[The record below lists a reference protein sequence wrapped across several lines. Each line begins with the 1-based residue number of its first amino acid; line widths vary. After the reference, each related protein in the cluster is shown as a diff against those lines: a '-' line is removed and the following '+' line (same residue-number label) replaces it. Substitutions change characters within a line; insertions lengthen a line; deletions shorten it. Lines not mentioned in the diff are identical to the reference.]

1 MKPFRFVDLF
11 CGGGG
16 SITGAIDA
24 LKSAGM
30 KYEGR
35 GFNHW
40 DLAIRTIQLNH
51 PEIVPDFERACADV
65 AEISAAPWSVYDND
79 PTRLDLLWASPSCT
93 HHSRAAGRT
102 PKSNQLRSQ
111 PEHLLPFL
119 RLTKCRR
126 MFVENVPELLEWGPV
141 LDQDITYK
149 GKRYK
154 AGQADPRKKGIFF
167 NGWLREVKNS
177 GYHVDMAILNAA
189 DYGAATSRKR
199 LIIQAVRKSSG
210 EKIIWAE
217 PTHAKD
223 PGLFNYKPWRSASEI
238 IDWSIEGKS
247 IFGRKKPLCENT
259 LRRIEAGIRKYW
271 GELAEPF
278 LIVLRGTS
286 DDALKNTA
294 VPLTAPLPTITAG
307 GQHLSLIQPIW
318 LDLAHTKSAGVDG
331 VIDSPLNTITCTHGT
346 HAVIQPFIS
355 RYNGGEDRN
364 HEIDAPLP
372 VIDRSNRYGVIS
384 PLIVPQQSAGTL
396 KPSDDTPIPTVATSG
411 AIGMVSPIVMDM
423 SHPGDIRDA
432 ARCRSSEPIGTITTR
447 NNWGAV
453 LPFMMEYYGNGSSRA
468 VTDPVP
474 VILTRDHFGFV
485 QGQILTLPDGKTY
498 KLDIT
503 HRMLTAKELARATGF
518 PEWYRFAGDDTSAK
532 KMIGNAV
539 CPDLAKA
546 LYLAVLAA

>member
-40 DLAIRTIQLNH
+40 DLAIKTIQMNH

-65 AEISAAPWSVYDND
+65 AEISAAPWSVYDD
-79 PTRLDLLWASPSCT
+79 EPMRLDLLWASPSCT
-93 HHSRAAGRT
+93 HHSRAAGKT
-102 PKSNQLRSQ
+102 PKSDQLRSQ

-167 NGWLREVKNS
+167 NGWLRELKNS

-294 VPLTAPLPTITAG
+294 VPLTSPLPTITAG
-307 GQHLSLIQPIW
+307 GQHISL
-318 LDLAHTKSAGVDG
+318 
-331 VIDSPLNTITCTHGT
+331 
-346 HAVIQPFIS
+346 IQPFIS
-355 RYNGGEDRN
+355 RYNGGDDRN
-364 HEIDAPLP
+364 HAIGDPLP
-372 VIDRSNRYGVIS
+372 VIDCSNRYGVIS
-384 PLIVPQQSAGTL
+384 PLIIPQQSAGTL
-396 KPSDDTPIPTVATSG
+396 KPSNAAPVPTIATSG
-411 AIGMVSPIVMDM
+411 AIGMLAPVIMDM
-423 SHPGDIRDA
+423 SHPGDLRDA
-432 ARCRSSEPIGTITTR
+432 ARCRSTEPIGTITTR

-453 LPFMMEYYGNGSSRA
+453 LPFMMEYYGNGSSHA
-468 VTDPVP
+468 VDGPVP
-474 VILTRDHFGFV
+474 VIPTKDRFGLV

-503 HRMLTAKELARATGF
+503 HRMLTAKELAMATGF

>member
-40 DLAIRTIQLNH
+40 DLAIKTIQLNH

-102 PKSNQLRSQ
+102 PKSDQLRSQ

-141 LDQDITYK
+141 LDCDITYK

-210 EKIIWAE
+210 EKIVWAE
-217 PTHAKD
+217 PTHAKE
-223 PGLFNYKPWRSASEI
+223 PGLFNYKPWKSSSEI

-307 GQHLSLIQPIW
+307 GQHLSLIQP
-318 LDLAHTKSAGVDG
+318 
-331 VIDSPLNTITCTHGT
+331 
-346 HAVIQPFIS
+346 FIS
-355 RYNGGEDRN
+355 RYNGGDDRN
-364 HEIDAPLP
+364 HAIGDPLP
-372 VIDRSNRYGVIS
+372 VIDCSNRYGVIS
-384 PLIVPQQSAGTL
+384 PLIIPQQSAGTL
-396 KPSDDTPIPTVATSG
+396 KPSNAAPVPTIATSG
-411 AIGMVSPIVMDM
+411 AIGMLAPVIMDM

-432 ARCRSSEPIGTITTR
+432 ARCRSTEPIGTITTR

-453 LPFMMEYYGNGSSRA
+453 LPFIMEYYGNGSSRA
-468 VTDPVP
+468 VTDPVS
-474 VILTRDHFGFV
+474 VIPTRDRFGLV

>member
-40 DLAIRTIQLNH
+40 DLAIKTIQLNH

-65 AEISAAPWSVYDND
+65 AEISAAPWSVYDED

-102 PKSNQLRSQ
+102 PKSDQLRSQ

-141 LDQDITYK
+141 LDCDITYK

-154 AGQADPRKKGIFF
+154 AGQADPRKKEIFF

-210 EKIIWAE
+210 EKIVWAE

-223 PGLFNYKPWRSASEI
+223 PGLFNYKPWKSASEI

-307 GQHLSLIQPIW
+307 GQHISL
-318 LDLAHTKSAGVDG
+318 
-331 VIDSPLNTITCTHGT
+331 
-346 HAVIQPFIS
+346 IQPFIS
-355 RYNGGEDRN
+355 RYNGGDDRN
-364 HEIDAPLP
+364 HAIGDPLP
-372 VIDRSNRYGVIS
+372 VIDCSNRYGVIS
-384 PLIVPQQSAGTL
+384 PLIIPQQSAGTL
-396 KPSDDTPIPTVATSG
+396 KPSNAAPVPTIATSG
-411 AIGMVSPIVMDM
+411 AIGMLAPVIMDM
-423 SHPGDIRDA
+423 SHPGDLRDA
-432 ARCRSSEPIGTITTR
+432 ARCRSTEPIGTITTR

-453 LPFMMEYYGNGSSRA
+453 LPFIMEYYGNGSSRA

-474 VILTRDHFGFV
+474 VIPTRDRFGLV